1 METILFIV
9 CLAIVVAAVCGKG
22 PAEPPIYR
30 IELVPP
36 VEPRGHG
43 HLVAVVVLML
53 LIVLILAAGSS

>member
-1 METILFIV
+1 MELLILLF
-9 CLAIVVAAVCGKG
+9 LAVFVSALFGKG

-43 HLVAVVVLML
+43 HLIAVVVLML